1 MGWIIAAVGADDG
14 QLSPAAAKDFRMIA
28 AAYPAAPW
36 KIETGHLR
44 SGRERLEQMT
54 GRSWAQVD
62 LTPDAVRQDVEALS
76 ANAALTERGGLT
88 ASLIAFLGVC
98 ARHQLGLEGG
108 EGARAMR
115 PSPTAPR
122 RPSPA

>member
-1 MGWIIAAVGADDG
+1 MGWIVAAVGADDG
-14 QLSPAAAKDFRMIA
+14 RLPQAAAEEFRRIA

-44 SGRERLEQMT
+44 SGRERLEQIT
-54 GRSWAQVD
+54 GRSWARVE
-62 LTPDAVRQDVEALS
+62 LSPEAVQEDVNLLK

-88 ASLIAFLGVC
+88 AALVAFLEVC
-98 ARHQLGLEGG
+98 ARHRLGLEGG

-115 PSPTAPR
+115 PTPAVGR
-122 RPSPA
+122 RPV